1 LVVAYQYVTS
11 YRRQTAPRG
20 SGTTSEPDVTG
31 SCSSTRSGSLF
42 DSKAARVVG
51 LCRTMEHGIGSGS
64 TGLEHQVRAAE
75 GVMVRRLSVAS
86 HDSGAES
93 PVYGAE
99 PTVSIGSGDRALEPR
114 RSGGGATRDI
124 TITVDWTLPHAG
136 DDRCVATRANLR
148 HVGDRP
154 ANRKMVCKGHPC
166 IYTADGNPMTRFA
179 SSWAVPCGSRSPRTL
194 TDVHGREG

>member
-1 LVVAYQYVTS
+1 MVVAYHYVTS

-20 SGTTSEPDVTG
+20 SGTTSVPDVTG
-31 SCSSTRSGSLF
+31 SYSSTRSGSLF

-99 PTVSIGSGDRALEPR
+99 PPVSIGWGDRARESR
-114 RSGGGATRDI
+114 RGGRGATSDI
-124 TITVDWTLPHAG
+124 TTSVHWTLPHAG
-136 DDRCVATRANLR
+136 HGRCAATRANLR

-154 ANRKMVCKGHPC
+154 ANRKMVCKGHLC
-166 IYTADGNPMTRFA
+166 IYAADGNPMTRFA
-179 SSWAVPCGSRSPRTL
+179 SSWAVPPGSRSPRAL

>member
-1 LVVAYQYVTS
+1 MVVAYQYVTS

-99 PTVSIGSGDRALEPR
+99 SAVSADREDRAIGSR
-114 RSGGGATRDI
+114 RSGRGATRDI
-124 TITVDWTLPHAG
+124 TATVDWTSPRAG
-136 DDRCVATRANLR
+136 DDRCAATRANLR

-154 ANRKMVCKGHPC
+154 ANPKMVCKGHPC
-166 IYTADGNPMTRFA
+166 IYAADGIPMTRFA